1 MPGLRYPAGIGKALK
16 LFPVSL
22 PALGVGI
29 VCCMILALFVGAGP
43 LALFGAI
50 GEGAWGGKDAAVVTV
65 SKMTPLLL
73 NGLAVA
79 MAYQADLLNIGCE
92 GQMRLGALA
101 AATFAVFAGGLPSVV
116 LLPLTVLMGALVGAL
131 WAFPAVWLKQRRG
144 THEVITTLLMN
155 YIAIYLADYLV
166 LGPLGDGTA
175 VGRTVEIPWGVVWPV
190 FLHFGRTGITA
201 APVVALL
208 LCFLAGVWLMRTSWG
223 FEVRAAGGGA
233 AAARAAGVPVDRW
246 RRWMFI
252 LSGAIAGLAGALETV
267 AVHHRF
273 YRAFSPGYGFDG
285 ITAAFLVNADPAWLW
300 LSSLLLAS
308 LRSAD
313 KWLQLS
319 LGISPTV
326 VLLIQAVLLLAA
338 ACRLD
343 FRFPFV
349 RTIFGNP
356 LSENA
361 NESAKNVEKAQ
372 PGSLPPDRE
381 GGSP

>member
-1 MPGLRYPAGIGKALK
+1 MPGLTRASKMGKALK

-29 VCCMILALFVGAGP
+29 VCCMVLALLAGVSP
-43 LALFGAI
+43 FALFDAI
-50 GEGAWGGKDAAVVTV
+50 REGAWGGKDAAAATA
-65 SKMTPLLL
+65 SKITPLLL
-73 NGLAVA
+73 NGLGVA

-101 AATFAVFAGGLPSVV
+101 AATFAIFAGGLPWGV
-116 LLPLTVLMGALVGAL
+116 LLPLTVLVGALVGAL

-144 THEVITTLLMN
+144 IHEVISTLLMN
-155 YIAIYLADYLV
+155 YVAIYLADYLV
-166 LGPLGDGTA
+166 LGPLGDGTV
-175 VGRTVEIPWGVVWPV
+175 VGRTVEIPSGAIWPV
-190 FLHFGRTGITA
+190 FWHFGRTGITA

-208 LCFLAGVWLMRTSWG
+208 LCFLAGIWLMRTSWG
-223 FEVRAAGGGA
+223 FEARAAGSGA

-246 RRWMFI
+246 QRRMFI
-252 LSGAIAGLAGALETV
+252 LSGAMAGLAGALETV

-285 ITAAFLVNADPAWLW
+285 ITAAFLVNADPGWLW

-319 LGISPTV
+319 LGISPAV
-326 VLLIQAVLLLAA
+326 VLVIQAVLLLAA
-338 ACRLD
+338 ACRPD
-343 FRFPFV
+343 FRFLFARAFFKNALPED
-349 RTIFGNP
+349 GK
-356 LSENA
+356 ENGE
-361 NESAKNVEKAQ
+361 NVAKARLAT
-372 PGSLPPDRE
+372 LPPDRE